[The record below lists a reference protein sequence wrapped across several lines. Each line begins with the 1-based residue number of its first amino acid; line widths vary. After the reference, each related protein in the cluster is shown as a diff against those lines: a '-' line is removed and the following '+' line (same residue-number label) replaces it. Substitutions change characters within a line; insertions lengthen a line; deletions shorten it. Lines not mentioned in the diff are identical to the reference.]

1 MITVLLFCEIV
12 SGGLTKIVVRI
23 TPVAPTES
31 VTVMVSTYVPCSTE
45 LSTVTTPV
53 DGFMVIP
60 AGVAVS
66 FAVAIEKTNGVV
78 PPVKVN
84 GFDERAVP

>member
-1 MITVLLFCEIV
+1 M
-12 SGGLTKIVVRI
+12 RI

-31 VTVMVSTYVPCSTE
+31 VTVIVSMYVPCGTE
-45 LSTVTTPV
+45 LSTVTMPE
-53 DGFMVIP
+53 DGSIVMP

-66 FAVAIEKTNGVV
+66 FAVAIENTNGVV

-84 GFDERAVP
+84 GADDLWAP